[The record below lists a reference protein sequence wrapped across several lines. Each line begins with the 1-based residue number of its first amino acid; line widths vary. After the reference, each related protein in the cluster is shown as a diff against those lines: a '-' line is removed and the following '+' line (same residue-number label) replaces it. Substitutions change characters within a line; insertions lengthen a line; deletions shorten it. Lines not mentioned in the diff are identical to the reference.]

1 MFSRTDKK
9 SMIIQA
15 LMVSPELMEIV
26 YEGIDDFSR
35 ISDVSKDL
43 VQECIDKV
51 VEIQKGRI
59 KSSPP
64 PPIPYECEDKT
75 PTVMDRF
82 LNRIKR

>member
-51 VEIQKGRI
+51 VEIQNSRI

-64 PPIPYECEDKT
+64 PIPHECEDKT
-75 PTVMDRF
+75 PTVIDRF

>member
-35 ISDVSKDL
+35 ISDVSREL

-51 VEIQKGRI
+51 VEIKKDRL
-59 KSSPP
+59 KANP

-75 PTVMDRF
+75 PTVMDRL